1 MKCSTKDCIVN
12 LRVSKETYEKIK
24 ERAKRD
30 GDTASSLIR
39 SLIQDSID
47 TVADLSSEFLS
58 EEDKPDAEIVSYHKG
73 VLAQGRVCKNCDHEM
88 KEGDAVTIGETST
101 GRRSYF
107 CLDCKSGV

>member
-1 MKCSTKDCIVN
+1 MKCSTKDCILN

-47 TVADLSSEFLS
+47 TVADLSFEFLS
-58 EEDKPDAEIVSYHKG
+58 EADKQDTKIVSYHKG
-73 VLAQGRVCKNCDHEM
+73 VLAQGRECENCRHTM
-88 KEGDAVTIGETST
+88 KEGNAVVIGETST

-107 CLDCKSGV
+107 CLDCKQGV